1 MIGSHI
7 LIGSAQLSLDHTVG
21 MINAHVRDAAAVIG
35 FAAEME
41 EIMLSKFFSIFYVLD
56 KKRMKGKSNFEEE
69 LQNH

>member
-41 EIMLSKFFSIFYVLD
+41 EIMLSKFFCLLYLRY
-56 KKRMKGKSNFEEE
+56 KRNEREIKF
-69 LQNH
+69 